1 MVFNFNYS
9 NMKEKNKD
17 FLESTGWTRNK
28 TIVAVI
34 MIICATAIVLL
45 TSCNAKQFVSQSAAT
60 FKKGDTV
67 VTKITYEQVG
77 TIKK

>member
-1 MVFNFNYS
+1 MN
-9 NMKEKNKD
+9 EKNKD

-34 MIICATAIVLL
+34 MIICATAIALL
-45 TSCNAKQFVSQSAAT
+45 ASCNAKQFVSQSAST
-60 FKKGDTV
+60 FKNGDTV